1 MHVKQRRYD
10 KMGTATMTIGIGE
23 EIMTDLQFKAIIKM
37 VYERFLVEI
46 RAGKS
51 PEELEEAL
59 KQWVEHIAGVDIED

>member
-1 MHVKQRRYD
+1 
-10 KMGTATMTIGIGE
+10 MGTATMTIGIGE